1 MPTMV
6 DPMTGLSFVL
16 EVDGAQ
22 MAMFA
27 TCSGVGS
34 TSEVIEN
41 KTTAPDG
48 TIVIRKVP
56 GRLKWS
62 NLVLERGLDNSTRLW
77 TWRQQ
82 VVDGKADAARKN
94 GAVVAMG
101 QEGKALLRW
110 EFVAGWPCG
119 WSVSSHDDAG
129 GLAIERLEI
138 AHEGLKLR
146 VL

>member
-6 DPMTGLSFVL
+6 EPVAGLTFVL
-16 EVDGAQ
+16 EVDGVQ
-22 MAMFA
+22 MAMFQ

-48 TIVIRKVP
+48 ATAVRKIP

-62 NLVLERGLDNSTRLW
+62 NLVLERGLDQSTDLW

-82 VVDGKADAARKN
+82 VVDGKLDAARKN

-101 QEGKALLRW
+101 PEGRPLMRW

-119 WSVSSHDDAG
+119 WLVSATDDSSGIAV
-129 GLAIERLEI
+129 ERLEI
-138 AHEGLKLR
+138 VHEGLRLR
-146 VL
+146 VV